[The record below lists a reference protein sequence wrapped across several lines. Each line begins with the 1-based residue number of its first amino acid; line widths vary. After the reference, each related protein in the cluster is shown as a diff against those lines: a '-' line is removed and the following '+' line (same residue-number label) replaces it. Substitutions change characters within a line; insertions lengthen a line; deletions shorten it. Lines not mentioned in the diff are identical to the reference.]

1 MSKTNSKQRIQ
12 KLHDQMKSYLD
23 VVTDRS
29 PLFAGYVYEQETK
42 CGKPQCKCAKSGYRH
57 RQCCISFVEEGKSR
71 TRVIP
76 QKCRPDVEKLTTDY
90 REYREARRKLVS
102 CFEEL
107 LSHVDRL
114 GQSRGEEGRNQYDRV
129 VAKAKAGR
137 SADKK
142 KDGRPRRSGRTK
154 QTADSD
160 S

>member
-1 MSKTNSKQRIQ
+1 MSKSKQRIE
-12 KLHDQMKSYLD
+12 KLHAQMESYLE

-42 CGKPQCKCAKSGYRH
+42 CGKPQCKCAKSDYRH
-57 RQCCISFVEEGKSR
+57 RQCCVSFVEEGKSR

-76 QKCRPDVEKLTTDY
+76 QECRADVEKLTSDY

-114 GQSRGEEGRNQYDRV
+114 GQARGKEGRKQYDRV

-137 SADKK
+137 SAGKK
-142 KDGRPRRSGRTK
+142 EDGRPRRGRRT
-154 QTADSD
+154 S
-160 S
+160 